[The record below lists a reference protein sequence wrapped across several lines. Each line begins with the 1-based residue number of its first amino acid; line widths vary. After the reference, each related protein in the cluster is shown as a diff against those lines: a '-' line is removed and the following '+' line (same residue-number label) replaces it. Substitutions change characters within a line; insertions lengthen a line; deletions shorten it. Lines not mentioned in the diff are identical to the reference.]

1 MSKEVKSQIY
11 YLARRGWHDQLAAVC
26 DGHMAKKGKDPTCVF
41 WKAFALGMTGNLSEA
56 SRLLETF
63 QARRDM
69 QYPATLALIYFNR
82 RSRNVDHDLLSS
94 LQSELSVSE
103 DVVVRI
109 LTYIIY
115 NVIVYIFETNLLIVD
130 IDLANVKY
138 FSHSIAERGGHRD
151 GVTLRPL
158 HWRHADRHT
167 AVPQAATLQHA
178 FYTL

>member
-26 DGHMAKKGKDPTCVF
+26 DSCMSKKGKDPTCVF
-41 WKAFALGMTGNLSEA
+41 WKAFALGMTGSLDEA

-103 DVVVRI
+103 DVVVR
-109 LTYIIY
+109 T
-115 NVIVYIFETNLLIVD
+115 
-130 IDLANVKY
+130 
-138 FSHSIAERGGHRD
+138 
-151 GVTLRPL
+151 
-158 HWRHADRHT
+158 
-167 AVPQAATLQHA
+167 
-178 FYTL
+178 